1 MLPNGWIEVL
11 TADTFS
17 QISTGTKKVKTKDCK
32 AVGKFPVIDQ
42 GQADIAG
49 FVDDES
55 KVINVVKPLVI
66 FGDHTRAIKWII
78 KDFVPGADGTKVLE
92 AADFLEPKYF
102 YYQLRSL
109 ELPDKGYARHFRYL
123 NETLFKVAPLAEQ
136 QQIAAKLDEL
146 LAQVDNLKARLDN
159 TPKILKRFRQSVLAA
174 AVSGKLTEDWRIQNK
189 LLPLE
194 IEQIVEALFNNG
206 VTTGNFGKNTDRA
219 PIIQDEEMNLVRMN
233 SCNWPLVRIGAI
245 CECIVP
251 NRDKPKMFS
260 GGYHWLLT
268 QHFEEQSIRIDYSKI
283 EMGLSEL
290 EVSEYRAKVIAENSV
305 VMTCVGRVGL
315 SAVLSQKAVIN
326 QQLHAF
332 IPNEYILPKF
342 LAYIIRANIKYYE
355 GKATSTT
362 ISYLN
367 KTACNSLPIPLPA
380 IEEQT
385 EIVARVEQLFAY
397 AEQIEQRV
405 KDAQARVN
413 HLTQAIL
420 AKAFSGEL
428 TADWRAQNPEL
439 ISGDNSATAL
449 LARIKSERE
458 TVVKPKKTGKKAQA

>member
-1 MLPNGWIEVL
+1 
-11 TADTFS
+11 
-17 QISTGTKKVKTKDCK
+17 
-32 AVGKFPVIDQ
+32 
-42 GQADIAG
+42 
-49 FVDDES
+49 
-55 KVINVVKPLVI
+55 
-66 FGDHTRAIKWII
+66 
-78 KDFVPGADGTKVLE
+78 
-92 AADFLEPKYF
+92 
-102 YYQLRSL
+102 
-109 ELPDKGYARHFRYL
+109 
-123 NETLFKVAPLAEQ
+123 
-136 QQIAAKLDEL
+136 
-146 LAQVDNLKARLDN
+146 
-159 TPKILKRFRQSVLAA
+159 
-174 AVSGKLTEDWRIQNK
+174 
-189 LLPLE
+189 
-194 IEQIVEALFNNG
+194 
-206 VTTGNFGKNTDRA
+206 
-219 PIIQDEEMNLVRMN
+219 
-233 SCNWPLVRIGAI
+233 
-245 CECIVP
+245 
-251 NRDKPKMFS
+251 MFS